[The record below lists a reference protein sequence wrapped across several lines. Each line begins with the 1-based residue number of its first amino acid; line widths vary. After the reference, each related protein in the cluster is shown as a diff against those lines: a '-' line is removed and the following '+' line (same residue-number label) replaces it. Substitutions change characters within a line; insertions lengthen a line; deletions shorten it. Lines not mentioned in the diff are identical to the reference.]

1 MTILTTFLGLG
12 HTSDPSAPSSWKI
25 TGLFSMADLLG
36 LGGGKG
42 LTFGLGKVLGGT
54 FCLLLLEFSS
64 WLKEVS
70 AMPLVEV
77 MIGGKR
83 GIMGGISSSNL

>member
-1 MTILTTFLGLG
+1 
-12 HTSDPSAPSSWKI
+12 
-25 TGLFSMADLLG
+25 MADLLG

>member
-1 MTILTTFLGLG
+1 
-12 HTSDPSAPSSWKI
+12 
-25 TGLFSMADLLG
+25 MADLLG

-54 FCLLLLEFSS
+54 FCLLLLSSS

-77 MIGGKR
+77 MIGGKS